1 MGDCEKYF
9 LTDQQLIHIINGDP
23 KISRSLHRLHTSQ
36 FLTAPKKIL
45 AKINSSI
52 VPNISN
58 SKDLKKNTKKVA
70 GNAIEIASNVII
82 HSVLSPQK
90 ILGDKKFEL
99 MKTSIIYFDALN
111 SYFKELYDF
120 SDMEKKAKKM
130 LVQKSKEI
138 GKYFFPFC
146 CNHKSNSDTI
156 AGIDTLLKNKLDDF
170 FKCITDNTQNSTNIS
185 SKKVYLEHV
194 YKNWMISIQANKSEY
209 HFDEKSK
216 TFPENGKNQIIKDNN
231 DFFRYDLKT
240 DYNNICFHVN
250 GRWKVTK
257 NKEMAATLPDLFSQ
271 NNDRQCFAYFICA
284 TKDFYPLGTDGIL
297 CWLRQYRN
305 MYMSKKRWKSKKHVE
320 PQNKNVMFP
329 V

>member
-9 LTDQQLIHIINGDP
+9 LTDQQLIHIINGDQ

-120 SDMEKKAKKM
+120 SDMEKMAKKM
-130 LVQKSKEI
+130 LIEKSKEI
-138 GKYFFPFC
+138 GKYFF
-146 CNHKSNSDTI
+146 HSVV
-156 AGIDTLLKNKLDDF
+156 
-170 FKCITDNTQNSTNIS
+170 IT
-185 SKKVYLEHV
+185 K
-194 YKNWMISIQANKSEY
+194 
-209 HFDEKSK
+209 
-216 TFPENGKNQIIKDNN
+216 
-231 DFFRYDLKT
+231 
-240 DYNNICFHVN
+240 
-250 GRWKVTK
+250 
-257 NKEMAATLPDLFSQ
+257 
-271 NNDRQCFAYFICA
+271 
-284 TKDFYPLGTDGIL
+284 
-297 CWLRQYRN
+297 
-305 MYMSKKRWKSKKHVE
+305 
-320 PQNKNVMFP
+320 
-329 V
+329 